1 MASRPASAV
10 PIGMGLLKE
19 KRAEVKGQRNWLMI
33 LRGQLLCVCTML
45 GSEFTNQ
52 CVCVYMMVG
61 FELSDQLVCVPV
73 RWWA

>member
-1 MASRPASAV
+1 MV
-10 PIGMGLLKE
+10 
-19 KRAEVKGQRNWLMI
+19 
-33 LRGQLLCVCTML
+33 